1 MVKIF
6 RFEYSKITIIDFIP
20 LTQLLR
26 RSFAVLPTTRISEV
40 TAPGIVFETAFI
52 TCRASPIA

>member
-26 RSFAVLPTTRISEV
+26 SFAVLPTTRISEV
-40 TAPGIVFETAFI
+40 TAPGIVFETVFI
-52 TCRASPIA
+52 PCRASPIA